1 MFLTGH
7 PSPASCQIGSVCNN
21 DLVVV
26 FCCVSVPGFTSLNR
40 RGHPC
45 SVLM

>member
-26 FCCVSVPGFTSLNR
+26 NPGTDTQQNTSLNR